1 MRLKQKNKGFKA
13 VFYREWLRMATHPIY
28 LIILVAIPLGSCLFF
43 VTLMPEGLPEKL
55 PIGIIDHDNSMI
67 SRNTIRQI
75 DATAQNRIVGYYLN
89 FSEARSDMQQGKI
102 YGFIEIPV
110 DFEKDIILGNQPKV
124 WFYYNQSFFIAGSLT
139 LKNLSRILAT
149 ISGGV
154 NLQSRLAHGQTEKSS
169 IAQIQ
174 AIVPDI
180 HPIGNPH
187 INYSVYLTDI
197 ILPGILELIVLL
209 TSVYIVGIELKQK
222 TSRKWLAI
230 ADNSLFKALLGKFLP
245 YTISFVIIGLFY
257 NVVLFKFLQYPLNT
271 SFLWMLLNTGLMI
284 VASQCVGIL
293 MIGIFP
299 VLRDGLSFASLYGV
313 LAFSFS
319 GFSFPIEGMHPLLQG
334 LSVLFPLRYHFK
346 IYQTLALNGFGWQ
359 YVAFDFVS
367 LVLFLSLPFLIC
379 IRLKKAM
386 IFQCYPKK

>member
-1 MRLKQKNKGFKA
+1 
-13 VFYREWLRMATHPIY
+13 
-28 LIILVAIPLGSCLFF
+28 
-43 VTLMPEGLPEKL
+43 
-55 PIGIIDHDNSMI
+55 
-67 SRNTIRQI
+67 
-75 DATAQNRIVGYYLN
+75 
-89 FSEARSDMQQGKI
+89 
-102 YGFIEIPV
+102 
-110 DFEKDIILGNQPKV
+110 
-124 WFYYNQSFFIAGSLT
+124 
-139 LKNLSRILAT
+139 
-149 ISGGV
+149 
-154 NLQSRLAHGQTEKSS
+154 
-169 IAQIQ
+169 
-174 AIVPDI
+174 
-180 HPIGNPH
+180 
-187 INYSVYLTDI
+187 
-197 ILPGILELIVLL
+197 
-209 TSVYIVGIELKQK
+209 
-222 TSRKWLAI
+222 
-230 ADNSLFKALLGKFLP
+230 
-245 YTISFVIIGLFY
+245 
-257 NVVLFKFLQYPLNT
+257 
-271 SFLWMLLNTGLMI
+271 MI